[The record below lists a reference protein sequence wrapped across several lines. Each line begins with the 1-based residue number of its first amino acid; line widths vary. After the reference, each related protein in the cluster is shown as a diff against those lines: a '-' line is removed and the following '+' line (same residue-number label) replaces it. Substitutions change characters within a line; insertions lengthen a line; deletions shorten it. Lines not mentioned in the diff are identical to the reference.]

1 MAEQRALV
9 AQIKYQDP
17 HTHTIIGKGLT
28 TAYIVNALRD
38 YFNDGTKTHYW
49 EVDTTPF
56 GSDYDIFTNAAPYDT
71 ATNKHTVLVLKPVAG
86 APGGTAQRIVFITR
100 GNNSSTTSVG
110 WGGLL
115 IGYLPDGTFDPT
127 DGVEHDNAADFNNI
141 VLSTA
146 PTTWSTF
153 RSISSLTSLPV
164 HLLNEFTVV
173 EYRDDPAIHSDPG
186 QSLFIA
192 LHSEST
198 IDDYTFGGVRERV
211 WTDRKM
217 FKWDNSCL
225 VGRTVQPFTKYH
237 EQAIGNK
244 GDGIFTGKFSNQVS
258 LSGRPSAEL
267 GWNNA
272 SYINDS
278 SCLRVASNCWA
289 LSVAAPGGLASSFVL
304 DDTRNHNLGDW
315 KQPAPVP
322 LACNP
327 AVVVRNGLHVNT
339 TNSFSMFGY
348 SKQFK
353 QFPYSATGWDGT
365 WLTSDTPG
373 SNRAWVKVPSN
384 KDIGYDMGRC
394 ILWDKDGPQMLN
406 YLQ

>member
-71 ATNKHTVLVLKPVAG
+71 TTNKHTVLVLKPVAG

-100 GNNSSTTSVG
+100 GNNNPTGNVG
-110 WGGLL
+110 WGGLA

-127 DGVEHDNAADFNNI
+127 DGVQHDNAADFNNI

-153 RSISSLTSLPV
+153 RSPSSSTSLPV

-192 LHSEST
+192 LHTEST

-211 WTDRKM
+211 WTDRKT
-217 FKWDNSCL
+217 FKWSDACL
-225 VGRTVQPFTKYH
+225 VGRVIQPFTKYH
-237 EQAIGNK
+237 EEAIGNK
-244 GDGIFTGKFSNQVS
+244 GDGIFTGVFDNQITLAS
-258 LSGRPSAEL
+258 RPMAE
-267 GWNNA
+267 GGSTAAVN
-272 SYINDS
+272 INDS
-278 SCLRVASNCWA
+278 SCVRVAPNCWA
-289 LSVAAPGGLASSFVL
+289 LSFPHFGGLASSFFATDAL
-304 DDTRNHNLGDW
+304 QHNVGDW
-315 KQPAPVP
+315 KQPIPIPIAGSP
-322 LACNP
+322 NN
-327 AVVVRNGLHVNT
+327 VVRNGLHVSTVNNFAT
-339 TNSFSMFGY
+339 YGY
-348 SKQFK
+348 TKQLK
-353 QFPYSATGWDGT
+353 QLPYSAGGWDGT
-365 WLTSDTPG
+365 WLTSDAPG
-373 SNRAWVKVPSN
+373 SNRAWTKFPNN
-384 KDIGYDMGRC
+384 KAILYNVGRVL
-394 ILWDKDGPQMLN
+394 LWDKDGPQLLS